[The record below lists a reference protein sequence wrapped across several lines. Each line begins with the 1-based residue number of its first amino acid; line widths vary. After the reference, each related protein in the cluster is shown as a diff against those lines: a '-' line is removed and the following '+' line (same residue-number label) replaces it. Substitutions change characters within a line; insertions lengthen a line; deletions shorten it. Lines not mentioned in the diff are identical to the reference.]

1 MLPDRMGFADQH
13 HHGGNGAGAGEHGH
27 AQRDDAGVGFFCAF
41 LLFFRGGFL
50 RGLLALQH
58 VEADLKK
65 DDAAGNFESRQSDAK
80 HFENQAA
87 GDGEGGEDD
96 GASQRRFAG
105 DGVALGFFGA
115 GGDRE
120 EQRDYREGINQEEY
134 GGRGQQRE
142 LQNGFNGRLHRSLI

>member
-1 MLPDRMGFADQH
+1 M
-13 HHGGNGAGAGEHGH
+13 
-27 AQRDDAGVGFFCAF
+27 
-41 LLFFRGGFL
+41 
-50 RGLLALQH
+50 
-58 VEADLKK
+58 KK

-96 GASQRRFAG
+96 GAGQRRFAG

-115 GGDRE
+115 GRAGVERAE
-120 EQRDYREGINQEEY
+120 LFAGERAAREGIDQEEY